1 MRPFFARAIFACRPA
16 IFASPTRSFGYFRH
30 DSYSGSFVLSLNF
43 GRLRVI
49 PFALLVVR
57 DHDHLA

>member
-1 MRPFFARAIFACRPA
+1 MRPFFARAILASTPA

-30 DSYSGSFVLSLNF
+30 DSSSGSFVLSLNLA
-43 GRLRVI
+43 RLRVI

-57 DHDHLA
+57 DHDHPA